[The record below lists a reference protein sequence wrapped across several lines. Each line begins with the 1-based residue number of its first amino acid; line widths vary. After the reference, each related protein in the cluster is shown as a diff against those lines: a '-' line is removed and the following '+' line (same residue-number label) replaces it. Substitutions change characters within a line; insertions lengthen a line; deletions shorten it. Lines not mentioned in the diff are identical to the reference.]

1 MSNYRIYKV
10 ETFTSSSVTGSVS
23 GKAWGVMK
31 DHTATLGGIV
41 MEGGGTLIG
50 SHMIA
55 GQVYPCYPRQI
66 SCSTGSFSI
75 FS

>member
-1 MSNYRIYKV
+1 MTNYRIYKI
-10 ETFTSSSVTGSVS
+10 ETFASSSVTGSVAS
-23 GKAWGVMK
+23 TAWGVMK
-31 DHTATLGGIV
+31 DHNGTLGGIV

-50 SHMIA
+50 SHMIT

>member
-1 MSNYRIYKV
+1 
-10 ETFTSSSVTGSVS
+10 
-23 GKAWGVMK
+23 MK
-31 DHTATLGGIV
+31 DHTTTLGGIV